1 MDSQEDIVYPNDPK
15 AKIKVDDDLK
25 QLFREIELPRDM
37 MDIEKELQKNGIKP
51 MTNTAKR
58 RAAAQLNGV
67 QPKPKPKKKQREITR
82 RTKLTNAHL
91 PELFQNLNPWLRYD
105 YLPATQDIPIRATSN
120 YRNLLYTRNLCMR
133 YVCVCARSGSLV
145 WDALLCVT

>member
-1 MDSQEDIVYPNDPK
+1 MYPNDPK

-37 MDIEKELQKNGIKP
+37 VDVEKELQKNGIKP

-58 RAAAQLNGV
+58 QAAAQIDGV
-67 QPKPKPKKKQREITR
+67 KPKPKPKKKQREITK

-91 PELFQNLNPWLRYD
+91 PELFQNLN
-105 YLPATQDIPIRATSN
+105 T
-120 YRNLLYTRNLCMR
+120 
-133 YVCVCARSGSLV
+133 
-145 WDALLCVT
+145 